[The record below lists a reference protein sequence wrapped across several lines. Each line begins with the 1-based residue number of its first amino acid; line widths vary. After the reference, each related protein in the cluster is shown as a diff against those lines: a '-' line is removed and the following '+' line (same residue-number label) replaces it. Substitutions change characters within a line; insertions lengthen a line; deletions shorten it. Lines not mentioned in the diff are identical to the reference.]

1 MKKKWIIGT
10 RGSKL
15 ALRQTEIVLQKLQSL
30 YPQYEFIIKTIK
42 TTGDTIRNKPLHL
55 IGGKG
60 LFVKEI
66 EEKLLSKEID
76 MAVHSVK
83 DLPAELE
90 KNLLLGAVL
99 KREDPRDAFI
109 SLTYNRL
116 AEVKDGSRIGTSSLR
131 RKAQILHQNKN
142 LQVVPIRGNIE
153 TRLKKLKTESLD
165 GIILACAGIKRMG
178 LEKYIKEIMP
188 LNTMIPSCG
197 QGAIGIEIRNEKD
210 TLKLLAPV
218 NNEHSFLEV
227 AIERMLLAKIG
238 GGCHLPLGIHTVIT
252 GNTVKLYISMGEDDG
267 TLFIHKLYA
276 GNINNIDALITKV
289 YSKLKT
295 RSGIRNKN
303 ASLGRGGIFK

>member
-42 TTGDTIRNKPLHL
+42 TTGDTVRNKPLHL

-66 EEKLLSKEID
+66 EEKLLNKEID

-90 KNLLLGAVL
+90 MNLLLGAVL

-109 SLTYNRL
+109 SLAYNRL

-142 LQVVPIRGNIE
+142 FQVVPIRGNIE
-153 TRLKKLKTESLD
+153 TRLKKLKTENLD

-197 QGAIGIEIRNEKD
+197 QGAIGVEIRNEKD
-210 TLKLLAPV
+210 ALKLLAPV
-218 NNEHSFLEV
+218 NNEDSFLEV

-289 YSKLKT
+289 YSKLK
-295 RSGIRNKN
+295 RDP
-303 ASLGRGGIFK
+303 A

>member
-66 EEKLLSKEID
+66 EEKLLNKEID

-109 SLTYNRL
+109 SLTYDRL

-131 RKAQILHQNKN
+131 RKAQILHQNKT

-153 TRLKKLKTESLD
+153 TRLKKLKTEGLD

-210 TLKLLAPV
+210 ALKLLAPI
-218 NNEHSFLEV
+218 NDEHSFFEV
-227 AIERMLLAKIG
+227 AIERTLLAKIG
-238 GGCHLPLGIHTVIT
+238 GGCHLPLGIHAVIT

-276 GNINNIDALITKV
+276 GNTNNIDALITKV
-289 YSKLKT
+289 FSKLKT
-295 RSGIRNKN
+295 DP
-303 ASLGRGGIFK
+303 A

>member
-15 ALRQTEIVLQKLQSL
+15 ALRQTEIALQKLQSL

-42 TTGDTIRNKPLHL
+42 TTGDAIRNKPLHL

-66 EEKLLSKEID
+66 EKKLLSKEID
-76 MAVHSVK
+76 LAVHSVK

-90 KNLLLGAVL
+90 NHLLLGAVL

-116 AEVKDGSRIGTSSLR
+116 AEARDGSTIGTSSLR
-131 RKAQILHQNKN
+131 RKAQILHQNN
-142 LQVVPIRGNIE
+142 TLQVIPIRGNIE
-153 TRLKKLKTESLD
+153 TRLKKLKTEGLD

-178 LEKYIKEIMP
+178 LEKHIKEIMP
-188 LNTMIPSCG
+188 LKTMIPSCG

-210 TLKLLAPV
+210 ALELLAPI
-218 NNEHSFLEV
+218 NDEHSFFEV
-227 AIERMLLAKIG
+227 AIERTLLAKIG

-252 GNTVKLYISMGEDDG
+252 GNTAKVYISMGKDDG

-276 GNINNIDALITKV
+276 GNTNNIDALIAKV
-289 YSKLKT
+289 FSKLKT
-295 RSGIRNKN
+295 S
-303 ASLGRGGIFK
+303 AA

>member
-15 ALRQTEIVLQKLQSL
+15 ALRQTQIVLQKLQSL

-90 KNLLLGAVL
+90 KHLLLGAVL

-116 AEVKDGSRIGTSSLR
+116 AEVKDGSTNRHKQPQTKSPDTPSEQYPSGSAYSRKYRNTSE
-131 RKAQILHQNKN
+131 K
-142 LQVVPIRGNIE
+142 IE
-153 TRLKKLKTESLD
+153 
-165 GIILACAGIKRMG
+165 
-178 LEKYIKEIMP
+178 
-188 LNTMIPSCG
+188 N
-197 QGAIGIEIRNEKD
+197 
-210 TLKLLAPV
+210 
-218 NNEHSFLEV
+218 
-227 AIERMLLAKIG
+227 
-238 GGCHLPLGIHTVIT
+238 
-252 GNTVKLYISMGEDDG
+252 
-267 TLFIHKLYA
+267 
-276 GNINNIDALITKV
+276 
-289 YSKLKT
+289 
-295 RSGIRNKN
+295 
-303 ASLGRGGIFK
+303 

>member
-15 ALRQTEIVLQKLQSL
+15 ALRQTEIVIQKLQSL

-42 TTGDTIRNKPLHL
+42 TTGDTVRNKPLHL
-55 IGGKG
+55 IGAKG

-90 KNLLLGAVL
+90 RNLLLGAVL
-99 KREDPRDAFI
+99 EREDPRDAFI
-109 SLTYNRL
+109 SLTSNRL

-142 LQVVPIRGNIE
+142 IQVVPIRGNIE
-153 TRLKKLKTESLD
+153 TRLKKLKTENLD
-165 GIILACAGIKRMG
+165 GIILACAGIRRMG
-178 LEKYIKEIMP
+178 LEKHIKEIMP

-197 QGAIGIEIRNEKD
+197 QGAIGVEIRNEKD
-210 TLKLLAPV
+210 VLKLLAPV

-227 AIERMLLAKIG
+227 AIERTLLAKIG

-289 YSKLKT
+289 FSKLKT
-295 RSGIRNKN
+295 GT
-303 ASLGRGGIFK
+303 A

>member
-30 YPQYEFIIKTIK
+30 YPRYEFIIKTIK
-42 TTGDTIRNKPLHL
+42 TTGDTVRNKPLHL

-66 EEKLLSKEID
+66 EEKLLNKEID

-109 SLTYNRL
+109 SLAYNGL
-116 AEVKDGSRIGTSSLR
+116 AEAKDGSRIGTSSLR

-178 LEKYIKEIMP
+178 LEKCIKEIMP

-197 QGAIGIEIRNEKD
+197 QGAIGVEIRNEKD
-210 TLKLLAPV
+210 ALKLLAPV
-218 NNEHSFLEV
+218 NNEDSFLEV

-289 YSKLKT
+289 YSKLK
-295 RSGIRNKN
+295 RDPI
-303 ASLGRGGIFK
+303 

>member
-10 RGSKL
+10 RSSKL
-15 ALRQTEIVLQKLQSL
+15 ALRQTQIALQQLQSL

-60 LFVKEI
+60 LFIKEI
-66 EEKLLSKEID
+66 EEQLLSKEID

-109 SLTYNRL
+109 SLTYDRL
-116 AEVKDGSRIGTSSLR
+116 ADVRNGSTIGTSSLR
-131 RKAQILHQNKN
+131 RKAQILHQNN
-142 LQVVPIRGNIE
+142 TLQVVPIRGNID
-153 TRLKKLKTESLD
+153 TRLKKLKTEGLD
-165 GIILACAGIKRMG
+165 GIILACAGVKRLG
-178 LEKYIKEIMP
+178 LEKHIKEIMP

-210 TLKLLAPV
+210 ALKLLAPI
-218 NNEHSFLEV
+218 NDEHSFFEV
-227 AIERMLLAKIG
+227 AIERTLLAKVG
-238 GGCHLPLGIHTVIT
+238 GGCHLPLGIHSVIT
-252 GNTVKLYISMGEDDG
+252 GNTAKLYISMGGDDG

-276 GNINNIDALITKV
+276 GNTNNLDALITKV
-289 YSKLKT
+289 FSKLKT
-295 RSGIRNKN
+295 GPV
-303 ASLGRGGIFK
+303 

>member
-131 RKAQILHQNKN
+131 RKAQILHQNKT

-153 TRLKKLKTESLD
+153 TRLKKLKTENLD

-210 TLKLLAPV
+210 ALKLLAPV
-218 NNEHSFLEV
+218 NDEHSFLEV

-289 YSKLKT
+289 FSKLKT
-295 RSGIRNKN
+295 DP
-303 ASLGRGGIFK
+303 A

>member
-15 ALRQTEIVLQKLQSL
+15 ALKQTGIVLEKLQSL

-42 TTGDTIRNKPLHL
+42 TTGDTVRNKPLHL

-66 EEKLLSKEID
+66 EEKLLNKEID

-109 SLTYNRL
+109 SLAYNRL

-153 TRLKKLKTESLD
+153 TRLKKLKTENLD
-165 GIILACAGIKRMG
+165 GVVLACAGIKRMG

-197 QGAIGIEIRNEKD
+197 QGAIGVEIRNEKD
-210 TLKLLAPV
+210 ALKLLTPV
-218 NNEHSFLEV
+218 NNEDSFLEV

-289 YSKLKT
+289 YSKLK
-295 RSGIRNKN
+295 RDPI
-303 ASLGRGGIFK
+303 

>member
-1 MKKKWIIGT
+1 MKRKWIIGT

-66 EEKLLSKEID
+66 EAKLLSKEID

-99 KREDPRDAFI
+99 KREDPRDAFV
-109 SLTYNRL
+109 SLTYDSL
-116 AEVKDGSRIGTSSLR
+116 AEMKDGSRIGTSSLR
-131 RKAQILHQNKN
+131 RKAQILRQNN
-142 LQVVPIRGNIE
+142 ALQVVPIRGNIE
-153 TRLKKLKTESLD
+153 TRLKKLKTEGLD
-165 GIILACAGIKRMG
+165 GIILACAGLKRMS
-178 LEKYIKEIMP
+178 LEKHVKEIMP

-210 TLKLLAPV
+210 TLKLLAPI
-218 NNEHSFLEV
+218 NDEHSFFEV
-227 AIERMLLAKIG
+227 AIERTLLAKIG
-238 GGCHLPLGIHTVIT
+238 GGCHLPLGIHVVIT
-252 GNTVKLYISMGEDDG
+252 GNTAKLYISMGGDDN

-276 GNINNIDALITKV
+276 GNVNNIDALISKV
-289 YSKLKT
+289 FSKLKT
-295 RSGIRNKN
+295 GP
-303 ASLGRGGIFK
+303 A

>member
-15 ALRQTEIVLQKLQSL
+15 ALRQTEIALQKLQSL

-90 KNLLLGAVL
+90 KHLLLGAVL

-109 SLTYNRL
+109 SLTYDRL
-116 AEVKDGSRIGTSSLR
+116 AEVKDGSTIGTSSLR
-131 RKAQILHQNKN
+131 RKAQILHQNN
-142 LQVVPIRGNIE
+142 TLQVVPIRGNIE
-153 TRLKKLKTESLD
+153 TRLKKLKTEGLD
-165 GIILACAGIKRMG
+165 GIILACAGVKRMG

-188 LNTMIPSCG
+188 LNRMIPSCG
-197 QGAIGIEIRNEKD
+197 QGAIGIEIRDEKD
-210 TLKLLAPV
+210 ALKLLAPI
-218 NNEHSFLEV
+218 NDEHSFREV
-227 AIERMLLAKIG
+227 AIERTLLAKIG
-238 GGCHLPLGIHTVIT
+238 GGCHLPLGIHAVIT
-252 GNTVKLYISMGEDDG
+252 GNTAKLYISMGEDDG

-276 GNINNIDALITKV
+276 GNTNNIDALISKV
-289 YSKLKT
+289 FSKLKT
-295 RSGIRNKN
+295 GP
-303 ASLGRGGIFK
+303 A